1 LLSGKGISSVQVF
14 YLATTVSS
22 VSDYEA
28 FKGATGWTETE
39 QSVSEAN
46 PYLWTY
52 QITTYSDG
60 TKVATVPHIIGTY
73 GHDGI
78 NGTNGYSLQLNPNQL
93 VVDTADDGKVPDT
106 ALPLKCTIIVLKGGS
121 QMATSVSITSNTNCT
136 ASASSNVISITA
148 INEETVDGQTISCGS
163 GYVDF
168 TATDTT
174 DNVALSGRVYFS
186 VNVYKVASSLIKKN
200 NEITATVT
208 TFTSKVTDVEG
219 KQTTDETNISNLQTS
234 LNDTK
239 GNLTKTTSRVSTL
252 EGKVETN
259 VTSISNLD
267 TKVGNLTV
275 QSNEISASV
284 SQTSAAKNNL
294 IPNSYIRGIS
304 KLYACYSRSMY
315 LTAGTYVFSANGHV
329 SSNMASTRMLKVY
342 IHNSAWTWIRTL
354 SFDASSATACNITN
368 YDRTKDATIY
378 QTITVE
384 TDGEY
389 TCEVYDYSDDS
400 SEDTSG
406 SYVVINWLSLTSGSV
421 RMPWSRCE
429 SDAEVGQNMLPWAMN
444 EYTEHYGTIRDNY
457 YATSDG
463 TLVDEVDNIISIATW
478 VSGTLYSVGNYVK
491 YNSISYI
498 CIKATTSAYE
508 VPTNTT
514 YWTQDIKVQDLLVG
528 TVTVEAYMTYTLS
541 FYAKGSG
548 MINTFLRYSAC
559 MGSICRMGGESLDS
573 NGCNWLDAPSE
584 WTKITVNFSTYTS
597 GGSKEVVIRQVGEGS
612 VSIAGVKFEKYG
624 LATDGLSKSDLY
636 ATGIDIQRHKII
648 ATSDNF
654 YLQNNSG
661 QISAAV
667 DESGNLSAGSLSTL
681 HESGSPYVYIKDGEM
696 KVFGNTAMNI
706 RFGVN
711 SDGMAVLEYY
721 DNNGKLL
728 YDLGPNGWSTSKIST
743 SNWEEIKVVS
753 ITTIG
758 YTEST
763 IPANGA
769 TVDMTDA
776 YKLFS
781 INSNYSVTTLYK
793 YHAGKLNGTVVKDDT
808 YGFSIEQAT
817 AADGHVFTAKNI
829 NNLCTGTYTY
839 NNEIHMHMTDG
850 LYAKKFVWF
859 SAGSMSSGMWYCTK
873 ANYNIVNG
881 LVAN

>member
-1 LLSGKGISSVQVF
+1 MTALI
-14 YLATTVSS
+14 LALHPSDVTTV
-22 VSDYEA
+22 
-28 FKGATGWTETE
+28 
-39 QSVSEAN
+39 
-46 PYLWTY
+46 
-52 QITTYSDG
+52 
-60 TKVATVPHIIGTY
+60 
-73 GHDGI
+73 
-78 NGTNGYSLQLNPNQL
+78 
-93 VVDTADDGKVPDT
+93 DTQD
-106 ALPLKCTIIVLKGGS
+106 
-121 QMATSVSITSNTNCT
+121 
-136 ASASSNVISITA
+136 
-148 INEETVDGQTISCGS
+148 
-163 GYVDF
+163 
-168 TATDTT
+168 
-174 DNVALSGRVYFS
+174 
-186 VNVYKVASSLIKKN
+186 
-200 NEITATVT
+200 
-208 TFTSKVTDVEG
+208 
-219 KQTTDETNISNLQTS
+219 TNINIPC
-234 LNDTK
+234 K
-239 GNLTKTTSRVSTL
+239 LTKTDSNVSVL
-252 EGKVETN
+252 DGKLVTKTN
-259 VTSISNLD
+259 SLVTE
-267 TKVGNLTV
+267 VGNLTV

-304 KLYACYSRSMY
+304 KLYGCYSRSMY

-342 IHNSAWTWIRTL
+342 IHNSAWTWARTL
-354 SFDASSATACNITN
+354 SFDASSATACNITD

-478 VSGTLYSVGNYVK
+478 VSGALYSVGNYVI
-491 YNSISYI
+491 YNSISYR

-508 VPTNTT
+508 APTNTT

-654 YLQNNSG
+654 YLRNNSG
-661 QISAAV
+661 QLSAAV
-667 DESGNLSAGSLSTL
+667 DEKGNLSAGSLSTL

-728 YDLGPNGWSTSKIST
+728 YDLGPNGWSTSRIST

-769 TVDMTDA
+769 TVDSTDA

-839 NNEIHMHMTDG
+839 NNESHMLMNTDG

-859 SAGSMSSGMWYCTK
+859 SAGSMSSGTWYCTK